1 MATGYFMRWLDEQA
15 QIRKCELMLRAARLD
30 ASQRQTVLED
40 FDRAV
45 AVIYYELNLKLAF
58 WQTLPYILFGIGAA
72 DLDEGKAAATRAL
85 ELYDANPGGEH
96 HYLTLLM
103 CSHDSDVAVQLRQ
116 WASGEA
122 ELDALPE
129 LAAERAALQCASITE
144 ESIEGKHAVVNR
156 GLRGST
162 NISPAY
168 VSAVVLRGPEI
179 ERRLEAC
186 ASFLKAMAMVM
197 VSRWALSMASA
208 LGLLGHPV
216 LQRDLEESK
225 RQGRGKKSR
234 NLCVLSHRL
243 LGEVVY
249 RCDLD
254 TQFATH
260 SSAGAVV
267 DGRRKFIEKKN
278 KENVKAILGNVGTV
292 DKLRFLLA
300 SDHIQ
305 TQIAAMTFFTYN
317 GRDGV
322 TALSSRLGADVDGLA
337 SGIGAEGMV
346 FTDDAGSRS
355 GDHIINHD

>member
-1 MATGYFMRWLDEQA
+1 
-15 QIRKCELMLRAARLD
+15 
-30 ASQRQTVLED
+30 
-40 FDRAV
+40 
-45 AVIYYELNLKLAF
+45 
-58 WQTLPYILFGIGAA
+58 
-72 DLDEGKAAATRAL
+72 
-85 ELYDANPGGEH
+85 
-96 HYLTLLM
+96 
-103 CSHDSDVAVQLRQ
+103 
-116 WASGEA
+116 
-122 ELDALPE
+122 
-129 LAAERAALQCASITE
+129 
-144 ESIEGKHAVVNR
+144 
-156 GLRGST
+156 
-162 NISPAY
+162 
-168 VSAVVLRGPEI
+168 
-179 ERRLEAC
+179 
-186 ASFLKAMAMVM
+186 MAMVM

-216 LQRDLEESK
+216 LQRDLEESN
-225 RQGRGKKSR
+225 RRPKKTR
-234 NLCVLSHRL
+234 NLCMLSHRL

-260 SSAGAVV
+260 YSAGAVV
-267 DGRRKFIEKKN
+267 DGRKKFIEKKN
-278 KENVKAILGNVGTV
+278 KENAKAILGNVGTV

-355 GDHIINHD
+355 GENIINHD